1 MNELTIFIF
10 DAKEGMELSRDVIL
24 NDGSI
29 LLTKGTVLNLDLI
42 SRISGHHILEISVYD
57 KTEADSAI
65 DNRTISSISAVDGAK
80 EAAKAADD
88 ENTKYYETV
97 RNSEEFKTFEEHYN
111 EHIDTFKDD
120 LKKLISSD
128 DEVNTKSLVK
138 NTIDIVAESNNSLQ
152 LFDMLH
158 AMRDADDLTYVHSMN
173 VALIASVIGKW
184 IGYNQE
190 KIKVLTLAGLM
201 HDIGKLLIPE
211 KILNK
216 PGNLTD
222 NEYEI
227 MKKHV
232 NLGYEQVKNKF
243 MPMSVKE
250 AILLHHEKC
259 DGTGYPFGLKSD
271 KIPETAK
278 IIAIADVYDAMTSS
292 RIYRAPICPFE
303 VVRLM
308 YEDAFT
314 KFDPVFAI
322 PFLKNV
328 ASSYIHTDVRL
339 SDGRVGKVILINDSA
354 LHKPVVQ
361 VDGEYIDLSKKK
373 DLNIT
378 ALL

>member
-10 DAKEGMELSRDVIL
+10 DAEEGMELSRDVIL
-24 NDGSI
+24 NDGSV

-57 KTEADSAI
+57 KTAADSAI
-65 DNRTISSISAVDGAK
+65 DNSTISSISAVDEAK

-88 ENTKYYETV
+88 EV
-97 RNSEEFKTFEEHYN
+97 
-111 EHIDTFKDD
+111 D
-120 LKKLISSD
+120 
-128 DEVNTKSLVK
+128 TKSLVK

-158 AMRDADDLTYVHSMN
+158 AMRDVDDLTYVHSMN

-184 IGYNQE
+184 MGYNQE

-259 DGTGYPFGLKSD
+259 NGTGYPFGLKSD

>member
-1 MNELTIFIF
+1 
-10 DAKEGMELSRDVIL
+10 
-24 NDGSI
+24 
-29 LLTKGTVLNLDLI
+29 
-42 SRISGHHILEISVYD
+42 
-57 KTEADSAI
+57 
-65 DNRTISSISAVDGAK
+65 
-80 EAAKAADD
+80 
-88 ENTKYYETV
+88 
-97 RNSEEFKTFEEHYN
+97 
-111 EHIDTFKDD
+111 
-120 LKKLISSD
+120 
-128 DEVNTKSLVK
+128 
-138 NTIDIVAESNNSLQ
+138 
-152 LFDMLH
+152 
-158 AMRDADDLTYVHSMN
+158 
-173 VALIASVIGKW
+173 
-184 IGYNQE
+184 
-190 KIKVLTLAGLM
+190 
-201 HDIGKLLIPE
+201 
-211 KILNK
+211 
-216 PGNLTD
+216 
-222 NEYEI
+222 

-378 ALL
+378 ALLQKRSENVSSKYEDIAELQI

>member
-10 DAKEGMELSRDVIL
+10 DAEEGMELSRDVIL
-24 NDGSI
+24 NDGSV

-57 KTEADSAI
+57 KTAADSAI
-65 DNRTISSISAVDGAK
+65 DNRTISSISAVDEAK

-111 EHIDTFKDD
+111 EHIDTFK
-120 LKKLISSD
+120 
-128 DEVNTKSLVK
+128 

-158 AMRDADDLTYVHSMN
+158 AMRDVDDLTYVHSMN

-184 IGYNQE
+184 MGYNQE

-259 DGTGYPFGLKSD
+259 NGTGYPFGLKSD

>member
-1 MNELTIFIF
+1 M
-10 DAKEGMELSRDVIL
+10 RDV
-24 NDGSI
+24 
-29 LLTKGTVLNLDLI
+29 
-42 SRISGHHILEISVYD
+42 
-57 KTEADSAI
+57 
-65 DNRTISSISAVDGAK
+65 
-80 EAAKAADD
+80 
-88 ENTKYYETV
+88 
-97 RNSEEFKTFEEHYN
+97 
-111 EHIDTFKDD
+111 
-120 LKKLISSD
+120 
-128 DEVNTKSLVK
+128 
-138 NTIDIVAESNNSLQ
+138 
-152 LFDMLH
+152 
-158 AMRDADDLTYVHSMN
+158 DDLTYVHSMN

-184 IGYNQE
+184 MGYNQE

-303 VVRLM
+303 
-308 YEDAFT
+308 
-314 KFDPVFAI
+314 
-322 PFLKNV
+322 
-328 ASSYIHTDVRL
+328 
-339 SDGRVGKVILINDSA
+339 
-354 LHKPVVQ
+354 
-361 VDGEYIDLSKKK
+361 
-373 DLNIT
+373 
-378 ALL
+378 